1 MSGIQIHK
9 GKLVLVQKREN
20 ELLEDRCKRICRA
33 MMIGIEGYDD
43 YTSALQSIGEYIVVG
58 DDLYRVHDKDID
70 VYDRE
75 TVLNKNNDGSYSYFT
90 HFYDGGTNLTE
101 TLEEEMER
109 EKRKMLLRD
118 ILDMPDY
125 LQNRCYCPGE
135 IYELNG
141 FFYDVYSGEE
151 ECYKIG
157 ENEDVIAVICGNQI
171 LYIYKSDEK
180 NTVKDITRVDATKNN
195 ITIIKQ
201 IIAHKKPKGKLDRF
215 KDNNT
220 EQALEHLM
228 SMADAIIVD

>member
-9 GKLVLVQKREN
+9 GKVVLVQKREN
-20 ELLEDRCKRICRA
+20 ELLEDLCKRICRA
-33 MMIGIEGYDD
+33 KRISLEGYDN
-43 YTSALQSIGEYIVVG
+43 YISCLRSTEEYIVV
-58 DDLYRVHDKDID
+58 DNELYRIHDKDID

-109 EKRKMLLRD
+109 EKRKMLIRD
-118 ILDMPDY
+118 ILGMPEY
-125 LQNRCYCPGE
+125 LENRCYCPGE
-135 IYELNG
+135 ICELNG
-141 FFYDVYSGEE
+141 FFYETYNGDE

-171 LYIYKSDEK
+171 IYIHKSDDK
-180 NTVKDITRVDATKNN
+180 NTIKDITRIDATENN

-201 IIAHKKPKGKLDRF
+201 IIAHKKSKGKLDRF

-220 EQALEHLM
+220 EQTFEHLM
-228 SMADAIIVD
+228 NMADAIIVD